1 VTSRRSRGDERS
13 DVRAEPS
20 ALTGSSGFLLARLGT
35 ESRRRFAHLLE
46 LHGLTL
52 HHFAVLLALAET
64 DGLPQQKLST
74 LVGVDPRNAVPIIDD
89 LEASRFIVRE
99 MDAADRRR
107 YKVALTSQGRREM
120 RALQSAGA
128 KLEETMLD
136 PLTSAEREQLQG
148 LLTKLF
154 RAL

>member
-1 VTSRRSRGDERS
+1 MTNYK
-13 DVRAEPS
+13 EPA
-20 ALTGSSGFLLARLGT
+20 ALTGSCGFLLARLGT
-35 ESRRRFAHLLE
+35 EARRRFAQLLQ

-64 DGLPQQKLST
+64 DGLPQRKLSA

-89 LEASRFIVRE
+89 LEARRFIVRE
-99 MDAADRRR
+99 VDAADRRR
-107 YKVALTSQGRREM
+107 HKVALTAGGRREM

-128 KLEETMLD
+128 KLEEGMLD
-136 PLTSAEREQLQG
+136 SLTGGEREQLLG

-154 RAL
+154 KAL